1 MLNPQRIQSHGKPE
15 VTLTFTK
22 KPLGI
27 GLVPSTQLYGAW
39 EVGHAPKE
47 FPELEIGD
55 VLLAVNENASVNRMD
70 VSSFRAFIARLPC
83 PLTIT
88 FRKPRLYGHCDSHT
102 TATALFPQSFEYTQF
117 MRGSTRHGRASAQQ
131 WKQSL
136 AHEDSKTKLSAK
148 GYSSIGDIV
157 YTFKSK
163 AIGIEFAPSTRLY
176 GSLEIES
183 IDSKDVEA
191 IVHPGDVLLALND
204 SVAAKWTHSD
214 LEHHLQTT
222 TAPFKMTFR
231 NPRLH
236 LQYLRR
242 HFEAPNLA
250 STSVSRAMFPATN
263 EYKKLQSTG
272 PEVASRNEWHTAHA
286 KLRQNNWL
294 AYYDKS
300 VILKKNH
307 VHILSAALPPHVQ
320 CSNWKLLFTTQ
331 SHGFNM
337 TTFYHRTQDKGPTI
351 VAIKDSTGQ
360 VFGGKTG
367 NFSSSVLISHA
378 IVAFSPSSLRHTRQ
392 VYGNGRTF
400 VFKHSTIYSW
410 SGIDTNFIYG
420 GPNRSIIWGG
430 GASGLALCLQL
441 DEGRGFT
448 QPCLTFDSPPLTEP
462 PEFECWAV
470 EVWGFEGLKV

>member
-1 MLNPQRIQSHGKPE
+1 MLNPQRIHGSQSHGKPE

-39 EVGHAPKE
+39 EVGHAPEE
-47 FPELEIGD
+47 FPELEVGD
-55 VLLAVNENASVNRMD
+55 VLMAVNENASVNRMD
-70 VSSFRAFIARLPC
+70 VPSFRAFIARLPC

-117 MRGSTRHGRASAQQ
+117 VRGSTRHGRASAQQ

-136 AHEDSKTKLSAK
+136 AHEDSNTKLSAK

-163 AIGIEFAPSTRLY
+163 PIGIEFAPSTRLY

-183 IDSKDVEA
+183 IDSKDVES
-191 IVHPGDVLLALND
+191 ILYPGDVLLALND

-242 HFEAPNLA
+242 HFEAPNPA

-307 VHILSAALPPHVQ
+307 IHILSAALPPHLQ
-320 CSNWKLLFTTQ
+320 CRNWTLLFTTQ

-351 VAIKDSTGQ
+351 IAIKDSTGQ
-360 VFGGKTG
+360 VFG
-367 NFSSSVLISHA
+367 
-378 IVAFSPSSLRHTRQ
+378 AFSPSSLRHTRQ

-420 GPNRSIIWGG
+420 GPSRSIIWGG